1 MKLKDVFSWK
11 KGYDKP
17 RQHIKKQ
24 RHHFVDKGPSSQSY
38 GFSSSHVQ
46 MWELDHKE
54 GWVPK
59 KWCFWTVVLEKTL
72 ESPLDSKDI
81 KPVNPKENQP
91 WIPLEGLMLKF
102 QYFGHLMQRTN
113 SLEKTLMLGK
123 SESRRGS
130 GQQRMRRL
138 DGITESINMSL
149 SKLQDIVKDR
159 KVRHPAVPEVTMIRP
174 WLSNWTTAKHKNAN
188 KSASFRKKEVIVI
201 KKLYYESLTRYRI
214 LG

>member
-91 WIPLEGLMLKF
+91 WSPLEGLMLKF

-123 SESRRGS
+123 IEGQRRRVAEDEMVGWHHRLNGHEFEQTPGYSE
-130 GQQRMRRL
+130 GQ
-138 DGITESINMSL
+138 
-149 SKLQDIVKDR
+149 
-159 KVRHPAVPEVTMIRP
+159 
-174 WLSNWTTAKHKNAN
+174 
-188 KSASFRKKEVIVI
+188 
-201 KKLYYESLTRYRI
+201 ESLTSCSSWGYNDSAMTEQ
-214 LG
+214 LNNSKTQKCK